1 MIALI
6 TQGVGLGFAAG
17 VTPGPLQSYLI
28 ATTLSRGWRN
38 ALLVVLSPLI
48 TDVPIALM
56 VLVVL
61 GQFSA
66 GVLSL
71 IQVAG
76 GLLVLWIARGTWQ
89 QYRGESQAQTIGAHK
104 TARDTLAKGVL
115 MNFLSP
121 GPYIFWT
128 TVTGPLL
135 LEGLRQS
142 VWHGAAFI
150 ASFYGVFLGMMTA
163 IVLMLDRL
171 GRWNQH
177 VMRRVLLL
185 AIVVLAVMGVTL
197 LVNGMIGLIG
207 AS

>member
-1 MIALI
+1 MIGLI

-28 ATTLSRGWRN
+28 TTTLSRGWRN

-66 GVLSL
+66 GVLSA

-89 QYRGESQAQTIGAHK
+89 QYRGGAQAQAVDLNRN
-104 TARDTLAKGVL
+104 ARDTLAKGVL

-142 VWHGAAFI
+142 VWHGVVFVV
-150 ASFYGVFLGMMTA
+150 SFYGVFLGIMT
-163 IVLMLDRL
+163 VMVFMLDRL

-197 LVNGMIGLIG
+197 VINGVMGLID